1 MVKGGGQI
9 SGKVV
14 TLKQRDISVSNLLL
28 FEIKTVLQFLRTFF
42 EKPFD
47 TNYYHDRFCGN

>member
-28 FEIKTVLQFLRTFF
+28 FEIKTVLQFLRTFLRSRL
-42 EKPFD
+42 
-47 TNYYHDRFCGN
+47 TTSHLLS